1 MQWAT
6 EKGEKDNDQQIMSN
20 TNPTKW

>member
-20 TNPTKW
+20 TNHTKW